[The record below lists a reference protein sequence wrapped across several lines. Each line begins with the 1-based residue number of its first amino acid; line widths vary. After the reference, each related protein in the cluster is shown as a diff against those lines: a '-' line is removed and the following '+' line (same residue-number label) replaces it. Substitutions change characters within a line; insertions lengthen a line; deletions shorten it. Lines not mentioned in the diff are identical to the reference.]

1 MAAPTNAIIKLTSAG
16 VCSGPV
22 DIYSNADGF
31 VTPFATGISIA
42 SLTGL
47 FGFLTSLP
55 SGTTSIRVQ
64 NSNLACS
71 NFEQAI
77 IT

>member
-1 MAAPTNAIIKLTSAG
+1 MASSTNVRISLTSAG

-22 DIYSNADGF
+22 NIFSDADGF
-31 VTPFATGISIA
+31 TTPIATGISIA

-47 FGFLTSLP
+47 FGFLTP
-55 SGTTSIRVQ
+55 VPAGTTIIRVRNANFNCQ
-64 NSNLACS
+64 NY
-71 NFEQAI
+71 EQVL